1 MEALQEYIK
10 KYDIKIPDYLER
22 SNKNISIALDKGD
35 INLLKSIIAYK
46 NYLKRME
53 NDADLLDM
61 LLNSD

>member
-22 SNKNISIALDKGD
+22 SDKNIYLALDKGD

-53 NDADLLDM
+53 NDADRLDI
-61 LLNSD
+61 LLNIN

>member
-10 KYDIKIPDYLER
+10 KYDIKIPDYLEF
-22 SNKNISIALDKGD
+22 SHKNIYLALESGD

-53 NDADLLDM
+53 NDADRLDI

>member
-22 SNKNISIALDKGD
+22 SHKNIYLALDKGD

-53 NDADLLDM
+53 NDADRLDI
-61 LLNSD
+61 LLNND

>member
-1 MEALQEYIK
+1 MEVLQEYIK

-22 SNKNISIALDKGD
+22 SHKNISIALDKGD

-53 NDADLLDM
+53 NDAERLEM

>member
-53 NDADLLDM
+53 NDADLLDI
-61 LLNSD
+61 LLNND

>member
-1 MEALQEYIK
+1 MEVLQEYIK

-22 SNKNISIALDKGD
+22 SHKNISIALDKGD

-46 NYLKRME
+46 NHLKKME
-53 NDADLLDM
+53 NDADRLDI